1 MCCRVHPCCG
11 LTASHLHCVLPRARS
26 LTAGAH
32 AAAKAPLSRSQGRAQ
47 VRSHA
52 QKYFLGLSKAA
63 KLKPGARDSQ
73 TTASVESESAGG
85 DMEVETVTEGSQ
97 KRSAV
102 EAAAATD
109 ATTVVAATV
118 AAANPG
124 TAGAPPSVFGDSKPD
139 RVCIA

>member
-97 KRSAV
+97 KKSAV

-124 TAGAPPSVFGDSKPD
+124 TAGAPPSVLGDSKPD

>member
-1 MCCRVHPCCG
+1 M
-11 LTASHLHCVLPRARS
+11 
-26 LTAGAH
+26 
-32 AAAKAPLSRSQGRAQ
+32 
-47 VRSHA
+47 RSHA

-73 TTASVESESAGG
+73 TTASVESESVGG